1 MAGSIRTKIDS
12 AGATSYEVVM
22 EFKDPATGKRVQRT
36 KSFAKQREA
45 RKHLA
50 AHQAEQDRGVDT
62 LPSRLTMGELLQQW
76 LTNYAKPQVGAKTFV
91 DYEVT
96 IRLHIIPALGGMKVQ
111 ALRAS
116 HLDAFYAEKGRAGA
130 SATLV
135 GKCHQRIMQALKY
148 ACRLGIVATNHAENA
163 TPPPVRRKEMQT
175 WTAEQAR
182 CFLAGIAESA
192 YGYLWLAYLA
202 TGMRRGEAL
211 GLRWTDVDWGRN
223 TISVC
228 QTVGVEHGKATIKP
242 MPKTDASR
250 RTVAVDPALT
260 AALRLHR
267 AAQNERR
274 LQLGDAWSDHGLI
287 FPSAVGTPIW
297 PDNITRDYNRLIE
310 RTGVP
315 RIRVHDQRHT
325 FASLALKHGANLL
338 AVSRQL
344 GHARPSTTSDIYGHI
359 DSAMQRAVSDVV
371 GGVLFGPADSAM

>member
-1 MAGSIRTKIDS
+1 
-12 AGATSYEVVM
+12 
-22 EFKDPATGKRVQRT
+22 
-36 KSFAKQREA
+36 
-45 RKHLA
+45 
-50 AHQAEQDRGVDT
+50 
-62 LPSRLTMGELLQQW
+62 
-76 LTNYAKPQVGAKTFV
+76 
-91 DYEVT
+91 
-96 IRLHIIPALGGMKVQ
+96 
-111 ALRAS
+111 
-116 HLDAFYAEKGRAGA
+116 
-130 SATLV
+130 
-135 GKCHQRIMQALKY
+135 
-148 ACRLGIVATNHAENA
+148 
-163 TPPPVRRKEMQT
+163 
-175 WTAEQAR
+175 
-182 CFLAGIAESA
+182 
-192 YGYLWLAYLA
+192 
-202 TGMRRGEAL
+202 
-211 GLRWTDVDWGRN
+211 
-223 TISVC
+223 
-228 QTVGVEHGKATIKP
+228 VGVEHGKATIKP

-250 RTVAVDPALT
+250 RTVAVDPALI
-260 AALRLHR
+260 AALKLHR